1 MLHEQGTVGFQDVHQ
16 ALLWHKKAA
25 EQGHTAAEASLGR
38 ILYQGVDSGDTSVT
52 PQQTKRDI
60 TQAIHFLQRAA
71 AKVPI
76 QFHKALQLYL
86 FFICLVCDSQ
96 PISKLSNQF
105 PSL

>member
-1 MLHEQGTVGFQDVHQ
+1 MGFRDVQQ
-16 ALLWHKKAA
+16 ALLWYKKAA

-52 PQQTKRDI
+52 PQQTERDI

-76 QFHKALQLYL
+76 RFDRAFLLSSL
-86 FFICLVCDSQ
+86 F
-96 PISKLSNQF
+96 
-105 PSL
+105 SLFGV